1 MTRVVGECTD
11 GCEGGWVE
19 EELYP
24 IGSTDRGLCASLYVV
39 ERKVIGTDD
48 GLAWFVVGVVSGSV
62 GLTNQSEF
70 VSRIQKVVRGGI
82 GQNIL

>member
-39 ERKVIGTDD
+39 ERKVIGTD

-82 GQNIL
+82 GQTIL

>member
-1 MTRVVGECTD
+1 MVGWRKNYIPLVRPT
-11 GCEGGWVE
+11 G
-19 EELYP
+19 
-24 IGSTDRGLCASLYVV
+24 AYVLRFMWW
-39 ERKVIGTDD
+39 RKVIGTD

-82 GQNIL
+82 GQTIL